1 MTWQKRPVRSKRN
14 TGFMIARIHQD
25 RKGPPEQPGGPF
37 RGKRAFQMRNNK
49 NPMIAALMA
58 SMLMAACGGGGS
70 SSDDGDSPASTALN
84 AGAGAPSGAKGSC
97 DAQTRGVNWDALMT
111 EVCPNLSDYKLF
123 TDASDPTAGPTR
135 GGVPYDL
142 STALFSDYTTK
153 YRFVF
158 VPEGKTVSFDE
169 SEALDFPVGT
179 VITKTFAL
187 PANTAMR
194 DGDELVIETRLL
206 IHRTDGWMALP
217 YYWSSETDA
226 TLAIAGKRLTDL
238 STINNQGQT
247 LTFDYAVPKAADCT
261 SCHAIVPNLTGPDD
275 QREQIFLPI
284 GPKARYLNK
293 DFTYPDGT
301 VYNQLQY
308 WAEGELL
315 SGLPADFNS
324 VEKAAVFNDE
334 TNVASLSD
342 SELNDKARAYLD
354 INCAHCHRADLT
366 LPEGYA
372 GAAGSSG
379 VQLEYNRRYA
389 DAPGKFGVCKDPVAG
404 GKDGYPYDVIPG
416 NADESYLQ
424 FRIET
429 TDSRHKMPELGRSTV
444 HQEGAL
450 LIRSWINQLPLASCS
465 PVP

>member
-1 MTWQKRPVRSKRN
+1 
-14 TGFMIARIHQD
+14 
-25 RKGPPEQPGGPF
+25 
-37 RGKRAFQMRNNK
+37 MRNNK
-49 NPMIAALMA
+49 KTMMAALMA
-58 SMLMAACGGGGS
+58 SVLMTACGGGGS
-70 SSDDGDSPASTALN
+70 GSSSDDDDSANSSALN
-84 AGAGAPSGAKGSC
+84 AGAGAPTGAEGNC
-97 DAQTRGVNWDALMT
+97 NAATTGVNWDALMSET
-111 EVCPNLSDYKLF
+111 CPNLSDYKLF
-123 TDASDPTAGPTR
+123 TDAGDPTAGPTR

-142 STALFSDYTTK
+142 STSLFSDYTSK

-158 VPEGKTVSFDE
+158 VPEGKTVGFNE

-187 PANTAMR
+187 PANTAMPE
-194 DGDELVIETRLL
+194 GDERVIETRLL
-206 IHRTDGWMALP
+206 IHRADGWIALP
-217 YYWSSETDA
+217 YYWSSETEA

-238 STINNQGQT
+238 TTINHQGQT

-261 SCHAIVPNLTGPDD
+261 SCHSIVPNLTGPDD

-308 WAEGELL
+308 WAEGALL
-315 SGLPADFNS
+315 AGLPADFTR
-324 VEKAAVFNDE
+324 VEKAPVFNDQ
-334 TNVASLSD
+334 THLASLSER
-342 SELNDKARAYLD
+342 ELNDKARAYLD

-379 VQLEYNRRYA
+379 VQLEYNRNYA
-389 DAPGKFGVCKDPVAG
+389 DSPGKFGVCKDPVAG
-404 GKDGYPYDVIPG
+404 GMAGYPYDVIPG

-429 TDSRHKMPELGRSTV
+429 TDSRHKMPELGRSIA
-444 HQEGAL
+444 HREGAL
-450 LIRSWINQLPLASCS
+450 LIRSWINQLPRASCS
-465 PVP
+465 PAP

>member
-1 MTWQKRPVRSKRN
+1 
-14 TGFMIARIHQD
+14 
-25 RKGPPEQPGGPF
+25 
-37 RGKRAFQMRNNK
+37 MRNNK

-84 AGAGAPSGAKGSC
+84 AGAGAPSGAKGGSC

-135 GGVPYDL
+135 GGGGVPYDL

-238 STINNQGQT
+238 STINNQGGQT

-261 SCHAIVPNLTGPDD
+261 SCHSIVPNLTGPDD

-366 LPEGYA
+366 LPEA
-372 GAAGSSG
+372 TPVRQAAVVFSS
-379 VQLEYNRRYA
+379 
-389 DAPGKFGVCKDPVAG
+389 
-404 GKDGYPYDVIPG
+404 
-416 NADESYLQ
+416 
-424 FRIET
+424 
-429 TDSRHKMPELGRSTV
+429 STIAV
-444 HQEGAL
+444 MWMHLANL
-450 LIRSWINQLPLASCS
+450 VSAKIR
-465 PVP
+465 